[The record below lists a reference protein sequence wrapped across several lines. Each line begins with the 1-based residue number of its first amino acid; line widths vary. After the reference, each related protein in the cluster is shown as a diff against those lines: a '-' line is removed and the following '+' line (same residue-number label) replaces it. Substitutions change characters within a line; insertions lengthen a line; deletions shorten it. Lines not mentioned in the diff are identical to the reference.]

1 MKKKLETVRSRRES
15 RRDTALDTDRI
26 KRKEFKA
33 AAQSWRRLSKSA
45 NMSIVLEDNDNNRN
59 SEKQRTQTTNVAN
72 SEPVDNL
79 SEYNSSSLKKSSLL
93 KFDKVQ
99 NQTGQTHST
108 ASCTNKNNHPYP
120 EIRVQ
125 ESEDQDA
132 NYQSSTPGS
141 QSVLQEDTSGLSIS
155 GTSQVSRESRE
166 SQHNDDNLPLDQ
178 ELIINQGINLPLPR
192 SRSNGSSVRIVAHSS
207 QNSSGN
213 TSSDQTVRRN
223 GQQTTSRNFGPV
235 SNVGNISTFLPQQL
249 IKTQKNVT
257 RTCLTTTF
265 PTSSGNFSI
274 RQPITYSTE
283 EENGNADS
291 GTDTTGTGW
300 GFSVDK

>member
-132 NYQSSTPGS
+132 NYQSSNPGS
-141 QSVLQEDTSGLSIS
+141 QSVSQEDTSGLSIS
-155 GTSQVSRESRE
+155 GTSQ
-166 SQHNDDNLPLDQ
+166 
-178 ELIINQGINLPLPR
+178 EL
-192 SRSNGSSVRIVAHSS
+192 S
-207 QNSSGN
+207 
-213 TSSDQTVRRN
+213 
-223 GQQTTSRNFGPV
+223 
-235 SNVGNISTFLPQQL
+235 
-249 IKTQKNVT
+249 
-257 RTCLTTTF
+257 
-265 PTSSGNFSI
+265 
-274 RQPITYSTE
+274 
-283 EENGNADS
+283 
-291 GTDTTGTGW
+291 
-300 GFSVDK
+300 